1 MGGQWR
7 VPIPTSDGLLNPTLA
22 ALRGLG
28 GVAGIDDIDAR
39 VAQDLGLTEDEMSER
54 HVDGTSKARYRLRWA
69 RNYLKRYGL
78 IRKEG
83 GGVWSL
89 TDNGKSTAV
98 VDGAA
103 VQRAIRNRKRKRP
116 ESHPDDAVIVDQ
128 SPPDEHEEDDIAS
141 ASIDTA
147 MTAVGVP
154 AADNPATGAAS
165 LSFLDA
171 AERVLVQSGDKK
183 PMHYRA
189 ITQQALA
196 QGLVRTAGKTPEATL
211 YAQILGEVE
220 RLTRRGETPRFIKVG
235 KGLVGL
241 TRWVDQGPVA
251 VIEQHNAAV
260 RRHLR
265 ERLAAMS
272 PDEFEVLV
280 SRLLVAIGFEDV
292 VVTARSNDGGID
304 VRGTLV
310 IADVIRTRMAI
321 QVKKWAKKNVQR
333 PTVQQVRGSLGT
345 HDQGLVITTSDF
357 SAGAREEAARTDAVP
372 VGLMNGEQLIA
383 SLVEHNLGVRRVPH
397 DVLELGAVEPE

>member
-1 MGGQWR
+1 
-7 VPIPTSDGLLNPTLA
+7 
-22 ALRGLG
+22 
-28 GVAGIDDIDAR
+28 
-39 VAQDLGLTEDEMSER
+39 
-54 HVDGTSKARYRLRWA
+54 
-69 RNYLKRYGL
+69 
-78 IRKEG
+78 
-83 GGVWSL
+83 
-89 TDNGKSTAV
+89 
-98 VDGAA
+98 
-103 VQRAIRNRKRKRP
+103 
-116 ESHPDDAVIVDQ
+116 
-128 SPPDEHEEDDIAS
+128 
-141 ASIDTA
+141 
-147 MTAVGVP
+147 MTAVNVP
-154 AADNPATGAAS
+154 PADNSATGVAS

-171 AERVLVQSGDKK
+171 AERVLVQSGNKR

-189 ITQQALA
+189 IIQKALD

-211 YAQILGEVE
+211 YAQILGEVD
-220 RLTRRGETPRFIKVG
+220 RLTRRGETPRFVKIG

-241 TRWVDQGPVA
+241 TRWVDHGPVA

-292 VVTARSNDGGID
+292 MVTARSNDGGID

-310 IADVIRTRMAI
+310 IADVIRTRMAV
-321 QVKKWAKKNVQR
+321 QVKKWRKNVQR